1 MIRIND
7 SLSISNDEIVLK
19 FIRSSG
25 SGGQNVNKVST
36 SVQLRFNARHSPS
49 LPTHMRMRL
58 EKLAGSR
65 ITKDGVI
72 VISASRYRT
81 QEANRRDALERLI
94 GLIKNA
100 ARRPRTRVNT
110 KPSKAQKKRRVDDKT
125 KRGAVKRQRGKHRVE
140 NPEI

>member
-7 SLSISNDEIVLK
+7 VLSISSDEIDLK

-36 SVQLRFNARHSPS
+36 SVHLRFNARHSPS
-49 LPTHMRMRL
+49 LPTHMRVRL

-94 GLIKNA
+94 DLIKTA
-100 ARRPRTRVNT
+100 ARRPKARINT
-110 KPSKAQKKRRVDDKT
+110 KPSKAQKKRRVDDKA
-125 KRGAVKRQRGKHRVE
+125 KRGALKRQRGKHRTE
-140 NPEI
+140 NP

>member
-7 SLSISNDEIVLK
+7 TLSISSDEIDLK

-36 SVQLRFNARHSPS
+36 SVQLRFNSRHSPS
-49 LPTHMRMRL
+49 LPPHMRVQL

-94 GLIKNA
+94 DLIKTA
-100 ARRPRTRVNT
+100 ARKPRARINT
-110 KPSKAQKKRRVDDKT
+110 KPSKTQKKRRVDEKT
-125 KRGAVKRQRGKHRVE
+125 KRGALKRQRGKHRAE
-140 NPEI
+140 NP

>member
-7 SLSISNDEIVLK
+7 TLSISSDEIDLK

-25 SGGQNVNKVST
+25 AGGQNVNKVST

-49 LPTHMRMRL
+49 LPAHMRVRL
-58 EKLAGSR
+58 EDLAGSR

-94 GLIKNA
+94 DLINTA
-100 ARRPRTRVNT
+100 ARRPRARINT
-110 KPSKAQKKRRVDDKT
+110 NPSKAQKKQRVDDKT
-125 KRGAVKRQRGKHRVE
+125 KRGALKRQRGKHRAE
-140 NPEI
+140 NP

>member
-7 SLSISNDEIVLK
+7 VLSISSDEIDLK

-49 LPTHMRMRL
+49 LPAHMRVRL
-58 EKLAGSR
+58 EDLAGSR

-94 GLIKNA
+94 DLINTA
-100 ARRPRTRVNT
+100 ARRPRARINT
-110 KPSKAQKKRRVDDKT
+110 KPSKTQKKRRVDEKT
-125 KRGAVKRQRGKHRVE
+125 KRGALKRQRGKHRAE
-140 NPEI
+140 NP